1 MKATA
6 GKNTAKN
13 IRSGLLQAFCILL
26 GLCLMAPVIY
36 CVIISFMHEAEIV
49 TTDLHLWPDELYWG
63 NYIAVITKTRI
74 FRFMLNS
81 FIVAFGSSVA
91 RVLTASLAAYA
102 FSFMEFRG
110 KNLLFWLVLGS
121 MIVPAEML
129 MVQNYFTTAE
139 LGLIN
144 TYMGMMII
152 YMVSGAN
159 IFLIRQNFMNY
170 STAVREAALVDGCG
184 NWRFFW
190 RILLPISG
198 PVLATVFI
206 SSFVNCWTTYLWP
219 LMVTNIEN
227 MRTVQVIITMLNSS
241 ELNSVYGQVMAASV
255 LILIPSVAIF
265 VLFQRKITS
274 GMMAGAVKG

>member
-1 MKATA
+1 MMQ
-6 GKNTAKN
+6 NF
-13 IRSGLLQAFCILL
+13 RSGLLQVFCIVL

-36 CVIISFMHEAEIV
+36 CLIISFMQESEIV
-49 TTDLHLWPDELYWG
+49 TTELHLWPNEFYLG
-63 NYIAVITKTRI
+63 NYIAIITKTKI
-74 FRFMLNS
+74 FRYMLNS
-81 FIVAFGSSVA
+81 FIVAFFSSIA
-91 RVLTASLAAYA
+91 RVLTSSLAAYA

-152 YMVSGAN
+152 YLVSGAN
-159 IFLIRQNFMNY
+159 IFLIRQHFMNY
-170 STAVREAALVDGCG
+170 SKAVREASLMDGCG

-190 RILLPISG
+190 KILMPMSG

-206 SSFVNCWTTYLWP
+206 SAFVNSWTTYLWP
-219 LMVTNIEN
+219 LMVTNVNE
-227 MRTVQVIITMLNSS
+227 MRTVQVIITMLNAS
-241 ELNSVYGQVMAASV
+241 ELNSVYGQVMAAAIM
-255 LILIPSVAIF
+255 ILIPSVVIF
-265 VLFQRKITS
+265 ALFQRKITA
-274 GMMAGAVKG
+274 GMMAGAVKE

>member
-6 GKNTAKN
+6 RKKTAET
-13 IRSGLLQAFCILL
+13 IRSGLLQVFCIVL
-26 GLCLMAPVIY
+26 GLCLMAPVLY

-49 TTDLHLWPDELYWG
+49 TTELHLWPDEFYLG
-63 NYIAVITKTRI
+63 NYIAVITKTKI

-102 FSFMEFRG
+102 FSFMQFRG
-110 KNLLFWLVLGS
+110 KKLLFWLVLGS

-139 LGLIN
+139 LGMIN

-170 STAVREAALVDGCG
+170 SKDVREAALVDGCG

-219 LMVTNIEN
+219 LMVTNIED
-227 MRTVQVIITMLNSS
+227 MRTVQVIITMLNVSD
-241 ELNSVYGQVMAASV
+241 LNSVYGQVMAASV